1 MRELI
6 EELKCAMEEFD
17 PRDYPIPQTPKYAHL
32 SNEER
37 WELVKKEC
45 RCGWAVDPSGDFED
59 SAVLTFTNPD
69 CPIHGKRR

>member
-1 MRELI
+1 MTLI
-6 EELKCAMEEFD
+6 EELQQIMREFD
-17 PRDYPIPQTPKYAHL
+17 PRDYPIPKTDKYAHL
-32 SNEER
+32 TDEER

-69 CPIHGKRR
+69 CLIHGRHQ